1 MAKHIY
7 LTINE
12 KTELEQLIKSGK
24 HPARVISHARILLK
38 LDRSQGQTLSLR
50 EVAEAVMVS
59 SGTVSRTKKNYFAG
73 GLKEALFDHPR
84 SGRPVSKMTGDVE
97 AHLIALACSQPPDGY
112 DKWSLRL
119 LADELVA
126 LEVVSAISHTKVG
139 TTLKK
144 MNLSLGV

>member
-7 LTINE
+7 LTANE

-38 LDRSQGQTLSLR
+38 LDRSQGQKLSLH

-59 SGTVSRTKKNYFAG
+59 SGTVSRTKMNYFTG
-73 GLKEALFDHPR
+73 GLHNALFDQPR
-84 SGRPVSKMTGDVE
+84 SGRPISKMTGDVE
-97 AHLIALACSQPPDGY
+97 AYLIALACSQPPDGY
-112 DKWSLRL
+112 GRWTLRL
-119 LADELVA
+119 LADRLVA

-144 MNLSLGV
+144 MNLSLGA